1 MDYVPNFS
9 YLCIIKEMNMIER
22 KLSKIIQAQLFK
34 GKAIILVGSRQ
45 VGKTTLLGELVRQ
58 SDKRIL
64 SLNCDEPEV
73 QTILT
78 DTNVAKLRTII
89 GNNELVVI
97 DEAQKVNN
105 IGLTLKLIVDN
116 IKDVQVIATGSSAF
130 ELRNQ
135 LNEPLTGRKFE
146 YQMFPI
152 SSGEI
157 IDTYGLLEEKRT
169 LENRLVYGSYP
180 DIIMH
185 PEEARRYLTELTQSY
200 LYKDVLSLDSL
211 RKPQLLD
218 KLLQAL
224 AFQVGSEVSTNELAR
239 TLQTDSKT
247 IDKYLDLLEKC
258 YVIFRLGGLSRN
270 LRTELKRAKKIYF
283 YDNGVRNALIGDYKP
298 LALRNDT
305 GALWENYIIA
315 ERLKHNAYNT
325 FYGKS
330 YFWRTQQQ
338 QEIDYIEDIDGMLHT
353 YEFKWNEG
361 KHPRLTDTFAKAYPD
376 HTFTVVSPEN
386 YQSFVKGE
394 I

>member
-1 MDYVPNFS
+1 
-9 YLCIIKEMNMIER
+9 MNMIER

-34 GKAIILVGSRQ
+34 DKTIILVGSRQ

-73 QTILT
+73 QTMLT
-78 DTNVAKLRTII
+78 NTNVAKLRTII

-116 IKDVQVIATGSSAF
+116 IKDVQVVATGSSAF
-130 ELRNQ
+130 ELRNR

-169 LENRLVYGSYP
+169 LENRLIYGSYP

-258 YVIFRLGGLSRN
+258 YVVFRLGGLSRN

-283 YDNGVRNALIGDYKP
+283 YDNGVRNAIIQQFAP
-298 LALRNDT
+298 VALRNDM
-305 GALWENYIIA
+305 GALWENFFIA
-315 ERLKHNAYNT
+315 ERMKRNHYSGHYCN
-325 FYGKS
+325 S
-330 YFWRTQQQ
+330 YFWRTTLQ
-338 QEIDYIEDIDGMLHT
+338 QEIDLIEESDGAMT
-353 YEFKWNEG
+353 AFEMKWNPTKKVIFSKSFTE
-361 KHPRLTDTFAKAYPD
+361 AYNVKE
-376 HTFTVVSPEN
+376 TVVISPDN
-386 YQSFVKGE
+386 YLE
-394 I
+394 YL